1 MMKRISNAVK
11 RRVFDF
17 YKKKFIK
24 AQKYNPMNLSLER
37 PGNYVDVSTAWK
49 GLEQVIPDIIQQFN
63 LETNSCLEFGVD
75 NGYSA
80 AIFSNY
86 FKKVIG
92 VDYFEGDMH
101 AGFRDVYKLTCE
113 RLKAFNNITI
123 IKSSYQDYIK
133 KDTLHYDMVHV
144 DIIHTYED
152 TFACGLWA
160 VQHSNCTIFHDT
172 ESFIGVRKAVRDIAK
187 KTGKTFYNYPHHFG
201 LGIIV

>member
-1 MMKRISNAVK
+1 MKRISDAVK
-11 RRVFDF
+11 RRILDF
-17 YKKKFIK
+17 YKNKFIK
-24 AQKYNPMNLSLER
+24 AQKYNPLYLSLDR
-37 PGNYVDVSTAWK
+37 PNNYVDVSTAWK
-49 GLEQVIPDIIQQFN
+49 GLEQIIPDIIQQFN
-63 LETNSCLEFGVD
+63 LKTNSCLEFGVD
-75 NGYSA
+75 NGYSTV
-80 AIFSNY
+80 IFSNY
-86 FKKVIG
+86 FQEVIG

-101 AGFRDVYKLTCE
+101 AGFRDVFKLTCE
-113 RLKAFNNITI
+113 RLKAFNNIAI

-133 KDTLHYDMVHV
+133 KDTSHYDMVHV

>member
-1 MMKRISNAVK
+1 MMKRISDAVK
-11 RRVFDF
+11 RRILDF
-17 YKKKFIK
+17 YKNKFIK
-24 AQKYNPMNLSLER
+24 AQKYNPLYLSLDR
-37 PGNYVDVSTAWK
+37 PNNYVDVSTAWK
-49 GLEQVIPDIIQQFN
+49 GLEQIIPDIIQQFN
-63 LETNSCLEFGVD
+63 LKTNSCLEFGVD
-75 NGYSA
+75 NGYSTV
-80 AIFSNY
+80 IFSNY
-86 FKKVIG
+86 FQEVIG

-101 AGFRDVYKLTCE
+101 AGFRDVFKLTCE
-113 RLKAFNNITI
+113 RLKAFNNIAI

-133 KDTLHYDMVHV
+133 KDTSHYDMVHV